1 MKLPESWTD
10 CAELLRA
17 FNKEGVEYLLFG
29 SMAKSH
35 YRHSPASVGDVDVLL
50 NPTLE
55 NAKKVKPALDFVV
68 RRICGGF
75 LPDRAVEDLAKPSKQ
90 LVLGSFGSYLK
101 VDLFTAKR
109 EFDFCEAFSRI
120 AVEVVDGIPARVA
133 SESDLKILGLTDRS
147 ALTRPRNTQLA
158 YAGAPGRMAGD
169 RPG

>member
-1 MKLPESWTD
+1 MKLPESWTED

-35 YRHSPASVGDVDVLL
+35 YRHSPSSVGDVDVLL

-68 RRICGGF
+68 RRICGS
-75 LPDRAVEDLAKPSKQ
+75 LPNLTVEGLAEPGRQ
-90 LVLGSFGSYLK
+90 LDLGSFCRSYLK
-101 VDLFTAKR
+101 ADLFTAKR
-109 EFDFCEAFSRI
+109 EFDLCEAFSRSI

-133 SESDLKILGLTDRS
+133 SEGDLKILDSQT
-147 ALTRPRNTQLA
+147 A
-158 YAGAPGRMAGD
+158 AP
-169 RPG
+169 

>member
-1 MKLPESWTD
+1 MKLPESWTEY

-35 YRHSPASVGDVDVLL
+35 YRHSPVSVGDVDVRL

-55 NAKKVKPALDFVV
+55 NAKKVKPALDFGVCAGFV
-68 RRICGGF
+68 APCRISP
-75 LPDRAVEDLAKPSKQ
+75 LRASPNTGRQ
-90 LVLGSFGSYLK
+90 LDLGSFCRSYLK

-109 EFDFCEAFSRI
+109 EFDFCEAFSRSI

-133 SESDLKILGLTDRS
+133 SEGDLKILDSQT
-147 ALTRPRNTQLA
+147 A
-158 YAGAPGRMAGD
+158 AP
-169 RPG
+169 